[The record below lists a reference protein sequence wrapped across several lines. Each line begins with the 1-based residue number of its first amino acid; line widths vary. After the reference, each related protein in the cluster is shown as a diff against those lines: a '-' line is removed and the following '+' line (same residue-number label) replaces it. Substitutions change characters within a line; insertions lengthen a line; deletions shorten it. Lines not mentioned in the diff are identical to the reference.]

1 MTPRTE
7 TKNGKTSN
15 SVLVLLSVVLIAS
28 ALLGW
33 HFVVH
38 PHEVNTDDAQIDG
51 HVHPINSRIGG
62 TITWV
67 NPNVE
72 DTYYVTA
79 GTVMAHLDP
88 NDYQPT
94 VNRLEGDLQA
104 SEAQERAAAL
114 NLPIASATA
123 LSRLGSAQASLA
135 EADADLKT
143 AISQK
148 TAADATVTQ
157 AEANYRRAEDDRVR
171 YQALVATH
179 EISLSEYDQRAT
191 DAKSTGALLAAAQAN
206 SAVADQRIEAARQKI
221 IERQS
226 DLRLA
231 ETAPQSIAS
240 ARANMQRA
248 AGETKRSQA
257 TLWNAQLDLG
267 YTDLVAPV
275 SGIVGRK
282 SMEVGQRV
290 AANQLML
297 TLAPPK
303 DVWAI
308 ANFRETQLKKMRIGQ
323 PARVHVDSIGQDF
336 EGTVESIGGATGS
349 KYSVI
354 APENATGNYVK
365 VVQRIPVRIRLNGLE
380 SASPLLLPGMSIE
393 VSVRVD
399 P

>member
-206 SAVADQRIEAARQKI
+206 SAVADQRIEAARQKV

>member
-240 ARANMQRA
+240 ARANIQRA

>member
-380 SASPLLLPGMSIE
+380 SAGPLLLPGMSIE

>member
-349 KYSVI
+349 KYSVV

>member
-1 MTPRTE
+1 MALTE
-7 TKNGKTSN
+7 TIGRKASN
-15 SVLVLLSVVLIAS
+15 SLLVGLFVAVLIS

-33 HFVVH
+33 HFVLH
-38 PHEVNTDDAQIDG
+38 PNEVSTDDAQIDG
-51 HVHPINSRIGG
+51 HVHPINTRVGG

-79 GTVMAHLDP
+79 GTVIAHLDP

-94 VNRLEGDLQA
+94 VNRLEGDVQA
-104 SEAQERAAAL
+104 SVAQERAAAL

-123 LSRLGSAQASLA
+123 LSRLTSAQASLVEA
-135 EADADLKT
+135 EADLESAL
-143 AISQK
+143 SQK
-148 TAADATVTQ
+148 TAAEATVAQT
-157 AEANYRRAEDDRVR
+157 EANYRRAEDDRVR

-179 EISLSEYDQRAT
+179 EISRSEYDQREA
-191 DAKSTGALLAAAQAN
+191 DSKGTGALLAAAQAN
-206 SAVADQRIEAARQKI
+206 SAGADQKIEVARQKI
-221 IERQS
+221 KERQS
-226 DLRLA
+226 DLRMA
-231 ETAPQSIAS
+231 ETAPESIAS
-240 ARANMQRA
+240 ARANVLRA
-248 AGETKRSQA
+248 SGETKKSQA
-257 TLWNAQLDLG
+257 ALWNAQLDLG
-267 YTDLVAPV
+267 YTNLVAPV

-297 TLAPPK
+297 TLVPPR

-308 ANFRETQLKKMRIGQ
+308 ANFRETQMKKMRIGQ
-323 PARVHVDSIGQDF
+323 SATVHVDSIGHDF
-336 EGTVESIGGATGS
+336 QGTVESIGGATGS

-354 APENATGNYVK
+354 APDNATGNYVK

-380 SASPLLLPGMSIE
+380 AAGPLLLPGMSIE
-393 VSVRVD
+393 VSVRVS

>member
-1 MTPRTE
+1 MPLTE
-7 TKNGKTSN
+7 TKHGKTSN

>member
-1 MTPRTE
+1 MPLTE

-94 VNRLEGDLQA
+94 VNQLEGDLQA

>member
-1 MTPRTE
+1 MPLTE